1 MQVSELELNLSND
14 FLFKHCMSDVEVL
27 QPVLE
32 ELWERKIPM
41 LKEVQINNHIQP
53 TMDHKSVYCDV
64 YVRDIEG
71 NIYIIEMQQSHH
83 AGLLERSEFYQGI
96 SIYNEC
102 AMGKSIEYKDHSRC
116 YIVFLCCF
124 DVSKIYP
131 HIKFPLLEYIP
142 KTIYKDESKMLVNLK
157 NYERVGNKR
166 LQELFKF
173 ILRSDL
179 SLHASWYVIELLQGK
194 LGRLK
199 GDKKRM
205 KAFEFTP
212 TMIDDYRDEGRQ
224 VGRMEGRSEGVD
236 STNESVVSR
245 MIEQKFPIETIS
257 KITALSYEKIQEIID
272 RLQLA

>member
-1 MQVSELELNLSND
+1 M
-14 FLFKHCMSDVEVL
+14 
-27 QPVLE
+27 
-32 ELWERKIPM
+32 
-41 LKEVQINNHIQP
+41 
-53 TMDHKSVYCDV
+53 
-64 YVRDIEG
+64 
-71 NIYIIEMQQSHH
+71 
-83 AGLLERSEFYQGI
+83 
-96 SIYNEC
+96 
-102 AMGKSIEYKDHSRC
+102 
-116 YIVFLCCF
+116 
-124 DVSKIYP
+124 
-131 HIKFPLLEYIP
+131 
-142 KTIYKDESKMLVNLK
+142 
-157 NYERVGNKR
+157 
-166 LQELFKF
+166 
-173 ILRSDL
+173 
-179 SLHASWYVIELLQGK
+179 IELLQGK